1 MPPSKSSAT
10 NPRLRAA
17 KTLATSYQ
25 LPASHL
31 NAVIGY
37 PLEHS
42 LSPAFHNNIY
52 QQQNLNAVMLAFP
65 HQNIAKLV
73 TAIRT
78 FQVGL
83 TAVTMPHKQTIIPFL
98 NSVDPVSKKIGA
110 VNTVINRNGKLYGY
124 NTDVVG
130 IAAALAGTKLKNK
143 KVLIL
148 GAGGVAR
155 AVAYFLQKQ
164 QAEIFCTN
172 RTLSHAQKLMKEF
185 GGKAISQEKI
195 DPLAINVIINTTPLG
210 MYPHLEISPLP
221 SIFIQKHQTV
231 FDLIYN
237 PLETKLLRLAK
248 KRGAKA
254 ISGMIMFEAQAREQI
269 RLWSGKK

>member
-1 MPPSKSSAT
+1 MPPSKSPAT
-10 NPRLRAA
+10 NPQLRAT
-17 KTLATSYQ
+17 KPPATK
-25 LPASHL
+25 L

-42 LSPAFHNNIY
+42 LSPAFHNAIY
-52 QQQNLNAVMLAFP
+52 QQRKLNTIMLAFP
-65 HQNIAKLV
+65 HQNITEVVSAL
-73 TAIRT
+73 RT

-98 NSVDPVSKKIGA
+98 NSVDPVAKKIGA

-130 IAAALAGTKLKNK
+130 IAAAFAKMKLKNK

-148 GAGGVAR
+148 GAGGAAR

-164 QAEIFCTN
+164 RAKMFCTN

-195 DPLAINVIINTTPLG
+195 DPQAINVIINTTPLG
-210 MYPHLEISPLP
+210 MYPHLEILPLP
-221 SIFIQKHQTV
+221 STFIQNHHTV

-237 PLETKLLRLAK
+237 PPETRLLRLAK
-248 KRGAKA
+248 KRGAKI

-269 RLWSGKK
+269 RLWSGEK